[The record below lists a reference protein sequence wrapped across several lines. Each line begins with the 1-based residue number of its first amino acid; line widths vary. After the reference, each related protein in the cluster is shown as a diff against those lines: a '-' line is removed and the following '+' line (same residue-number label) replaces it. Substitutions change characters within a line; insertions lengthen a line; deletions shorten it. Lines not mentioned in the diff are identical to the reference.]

1 MSINPSLGGVVLF
14 REEVSFVE
22 IKGTDSGPASS
33 EPIKL
38 VSAHTGYAD
47 LTILGGLESPSS
59 VDVQILVSRVFHQSS
74 TRNALSAM
82 ELCCSAYERLL
93 GLRADLSNKPLA
105 YWRQCL
111 ESNAERS
118 WQIGDLV
125 HIPKAPGSLFLL
137 SDLEGHKEILE
148 KVLKRHHIVD
158 RIIKNDPNDQVY
170 LVLMGDT
177 IDRAGNRATEILEA
191 LYDLQINF
199 GLQNNIYI
207 LSGNHELE
215 PDVIQRDPNQG
226 GFFHEVCF
234 HRDSYQNPLDYWAEL
249 SEASKERI
257 QFVCNW
263 TKTYYPE
270 YYGCEELLVAL
281 WRLHNEVFRA
291 APKSIVTENGLFIA
305 HAGITDKGP
314 FASIASGEQTE
325 QLAREAYLRWLSL
338 ASEDGATLQ
347 DLVWSDYTPYC
358 DHITTNARGGI
369 VNGEATPGP
378 GLAFGRESLK
388 HFLSLVG
395 EKTCM
400 IRGHQ
405 VGVPEGCTSIG
416 ESVWTNGVNLVTL
429 NSARCGEYL
438 EVPLGVDIVEP
449 EQITVHTAILQK

>member
-1 MSINPSLGGVVLF
+1 M
-14 REEVSFVE
+14 E
-22 IKGTDSGPASS
+22 IKGTDSGATSS
-33 EPIKL
+33 EPIRL
-38 VSAHTGYAD
+38 VSPHTECPESN
-47 LTILGGLESPSS
+47 ILGRLKSPSA
-59 VDVQILVSRVFHQSS
+59 VDIQILVSRVLHQSS

-82 ELCCSAYERLL
+82 DLCCSAYERLL
-93 GLRADLSNKPLA
+93 GLRADLPNKPLA

-111 ESNAERS
+111 ENNSERS

-148 KVLKRHHIVD
+148 KVLKRHHIVE
-158 RIIKNDPNDQVY
+158 RFMKNDPNDQVY

-199 GLQNNIYI
+199 GLHNNIYI
-207 LSGNHELE
+207 LSGNHELG
-215 PDVIQRDPNQG
+215 PDVIQRSPNQG

-234 HRDSYQNPLDYWAEL
+234 HRESYQNAGEHWAEL

-257 QFVCNW
+257 QFVCHW
-263 TKTYYPE
+263 TKTFYPE
-270 YYGCEELLVAL
+270 SYGCEEFLVAL

-314 FASIASGEQTE
+314 FASIASGEQTK
-325 QLAREAYLRWLSL
+325 QLAREEYLRWLSL
-338 ASEDGATLQ
+338 ASEDTATLQ
-347 DLVWSDYTPYC
+347 DLVWSDYTPDC
-358 DHITTNARGGI
+358 DYITTNARGGI
-369 VNGEATPGP
+369 INGEAIPGP
-378 GLAFGRESLK
+378 GLAFGIESLK

-395 EKTCM
+395 DKTCM

-405 VGVPEGCTSIG
+405 VGVPEGCASMG
-416 ESVWTNGVNLVTL
+416 ESVWTNDLNLVTL
-429 NSARCGEYL
+429 NTARCGEYL
-438 EVPLGVDIVEP
+438 EVPLGVDIVDP
-449 EQITVHTAILQK
+449 EQITVHTALPQK